1 MGLPSWCSHH
11 YRDRLFS
18 CAGHERNCSR
28 PDRHGRIF
36 YRHSILSRKRSR
48 NIGVAAHFLA
58 IIRWRC
64 CTPARRAF
72 VSAEARYALFA
83 NGRCGALPLCSCHTR
98 RDGAMAVSDP
108 ENWGN
113 NGVSLSSA
121 QSDVWSSTLT
131 LRPQHSNSTTRSRW
145 HWSCHRRSSDH
156 DKCQKQG
163 QESCASKETKDAGA
177 QTFARLLRDSRTSP
191 FGDRVKNFAMN
202 AVDRT
207 RISWAFC
214 S

>member
-1 MGLPSWCSHH
+1 MPLAGTDQRLQGCRNCDGFYGCSHH

-48 NIGVAAHFLA
+48 NTGVAAHFLA

-72 VSAEARYALFA
+72 VSAEARY
-83 NGRCGALPLCSCHTR
+83 
-98 RDGAMAVSDP
+98 
-108 ENWGN
+108 
-113 NGVSLSSA
+113 
-121 QSDVWSSTLT
+121 
-131 LRPQHSNSTTRSRW
+131 STTRSRW

-177 QTFARLLRDSRTSP
+177 QTFARLLRDSRRSP
-191 FGDRVKNFAMN
+191 YSFFLPSFA
-202 AVDRT
+202 AIIVFPREAKQIRRT
-207 RISWAFC
+207 RVFRGIQPDASVHPRPGCRSRVDHFPRAVA
-214 S
+214 